1 MYKPTGSWVAIPTPF
16 NESNSIDWGGFKT
29 LIDFQATHGTS
40 ALLVLG
46 SAGEATLLSVEE
58 REKIVKNLSKYGK
71 GRIPIFYGAT
81 FPTTEDTIRFS
92 KFAEAEGAD
101 GLVYTVPP
109 YILPP
114 QSSVS
119 EFLLTCMQ
127 SVQIPVGIYNNPTRT
142 GVSITPETIELL
154 VNKCPNFVADK
165 EAVSSVQQLV
175 EVKRRVGDKINV
187 LCCDYPKYSILL
199 PTLAIGGDGAANIG
213 GNIIPE
219 EMARMSRPWESMII
233 IEESRELYLKYYNL
247 LKALYWLSNPIVI
260 KAGLKLMGLPSG
272 RPRRPLPELEGDKL
286 KELKIIMD
294 ELGIIEKY
302 TN

>member
-1 MYKPTGSWVAIPTPF
+1 MFKPTGSWVAIPTPF
-16 NESNSIDWGGFKT
+16 NKSNTIDWEGFKT
-29 LIDFQATHGTS
+29 LIDFQASHGTS

-58 REKIVKNLSKYGK
+58 RQEIVKNLSKYGK

-81 FPTTEDTIRFS
+81 FPTTEDTVKFS
-92 KFAEAEGAD
+92 KFAESEGAD

-109 YILPP
+109 YLIPP
-114 QSSVS
+114 QLSVV

-127 SVQIPVGIYNNPTRT
+127 SVQIPVGVYNNPTRT

-154 VNKCPNFVADK
+154 ANKCPNFVADK
-165 EAVSSVQQLV
+165 EAMPSVQQLV
-175 EVKRRVGDKINV
+175 EVKRRVGDKINI
-187 LCCDYPKYSILL
+187 LSCDFPKYSILL
-199 PTLAIGGDGAANIG
+199 PTLAIGGSGTANIG
-213 GNIIPE
+213 GNIIPA
-219 EMARMSRPWESMII
+219 EMAKMSRPWVNIKI
-233 IEESRELYLKYYNL
+233 IEESRALYFKYYNL

-260 KAGLKLMGLPSG
+260 KAGLKLLGLPAG

-302 TN
+302 AI